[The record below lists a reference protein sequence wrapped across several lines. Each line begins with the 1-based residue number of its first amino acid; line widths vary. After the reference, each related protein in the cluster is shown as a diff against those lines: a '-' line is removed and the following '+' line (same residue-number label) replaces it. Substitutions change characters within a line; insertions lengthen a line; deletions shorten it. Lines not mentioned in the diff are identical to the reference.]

1 MNDKARKAYDEAA
14 FADTLAIYLLS
25 MYLDFDYADLREREY
40 PLIAAPALADRLRAV
55 QQLFPSNAGYKF
67 EILYRRRA

>member
-1 MNDKARKAYDEAA
+1 MPHTGGVVVNDKARKAYDEAV
-14 FADTLAIYLLS
+14 F
-25 MYLDFDYADLREREY
+25 ADLREREY

-55 QQLFPSNAGYKF
+55 HQLFPSNAGYKF